1 MKLFRKTG
9 RWTTKERQLL
19 KDKYNTIPAEQ
30 LSALMGRSLSSI
42 TSQVNY
48 LRKRGWT
55 FNRRKDESN

>member
-19 KDKYNTIPAEQ
+19 KEKYNTIPAEQ

-55 FNRRKDESN
+55 FNRRKDEIN

>member
-19 KDKYNTIPAEQ
+19 KDKYNTIPTEQ

>member
-19 KDKYNTIPAEQ
+19 KEKYNTIPAEQ

>member
-1 MKLFRKTG
+1 MKLYKKG

-19 KDKYNTIPAEQ
+19 KENYNI
-30 LSALMGRSLSSI
+30 LSLDEISTRLMRTTSSI

-55 FNRRKDESN
+55 FNRRTDGSN

>member
-1 MKLFRKTG
+1 MKLYRKG

-19 KDKYNTIPAEQ
+19 KDNYNLLTIDE
-30 LSALMGRSLSSI
+30 LSTKLMRTNSSI

-55 FNRRKDESN
+55 FNRRTDGSN